1 MNELLFFLT
10 VILSFLGVLV
20 AFRFW
25 GKAGIFAWIGF
36 STLLMNIEVLKCI
49 DLFGLPVTLGNVLYG
64 STFLCTDIL
73 SENFGGKMHAKS
85 MIVDDEYT
93 IIGSMNFS
101 NSGMILSQLSLQFVP
116 NDSDFITPHL
126 KAVFEVVPRLTL
138 ASIVAFVCSNTL
150 DTYLYEFWSKFTK
163 KIWIRNNASTMI
175 SQAVDIIVFG
185 LIGWTGLFPWDVV
198 WDLIWTSY
206 VIKILIA
213 ALDTPFAYAAKRIY
227 AKYNHTW

>member
-73 SENFGGKMHAKS
+73 SENFGGKTSRGAVK
-85 MIVDDEYT
+85 
-93 IIGSMNFS
+93 IGFFVLVV
-101 NSGMILSQLSLQFVP
+101 GMILSQLSLQFVP

-206 VIKILIA
+206 VIKIFIA
-213 ALDTPFAYAAKRIY
+213 ALDTPFAYVAKRIY

>member
-73 SENFGGKMHAKS
+73 SENFGGKTSRSAVK
-85 MIVDDEYT
+85 
-93 IIGSMNFS
+93 IGFFVLVV
-101 NSGMILSQLSLQFVP
+101 GMILSQLSLQFVP

-126 KAVFEVVPRLTL
+126 KAVFEVVPRLTF

-213 ALDTPFAYAAKRIY
+213 ALDTPFAYVAKRIY